1 MRHIKDIYPMVNEV
15 RQRIIETMQERG
27 ISEVEFIPSED
38 EWLEQNPDKSE
49 DEYHVHRD
57 EVCPNVVYFDK
68 YGCGYE
74 YQVTKVLLT
83 TKKPKGHPLFKL
95 ECDTNEL
102 GHDTFLDTDVYDMT
116 WVYEMLE
123 KHLGLDDEPE
133 KVWVLFDESLYDYE
147 LQGRRIMV
155 FKSEDEARKKFKEFA
170 DESRK
175 TAEDD
180 GWEIGSDNDDFF
192 EAYPEGSWGTSHE
205 TVELSETT
213 FSQSIWCHD

>member
-1 MRHIKDIYPMVNEV
+1 MRHIKDICPLVKEV
-15 RQRIIETMQERG
+15 RQRIVETMQERG
-27 ISEVEFIPSED
+27 ISEVEFIPSKE
-38 EWLEQNPDKSE
+38 EWLEQNPDKYV
-49 DEYHVHRD
+49 DDYYVHRD

-74 YQVTKVLLT
+74 YQVTKVLLVG
-83 TKKPKGHPLFKL
+83 KDPLGFPLFKL
-95 ECDTNEL
+95 ECEANEL
-102 GHDTFLDTDVYDMT
+102 GYDTFLDTDVYDMT

-155 FKSEDEARKKFKEFA
+155 FKSEDEARRKFKEFVGK
-170 DESRK
+170 SRK
-175 TAEDD
+175 TAEDS
-180 GWEIGSDNDDFF
+180 GWEIGSDSDDFF
-192 EAYPEGSWGTSHE
+192 EAYPDGSWGTSHE

-213 FSQSIWCHD
+213 FSESVWCHN